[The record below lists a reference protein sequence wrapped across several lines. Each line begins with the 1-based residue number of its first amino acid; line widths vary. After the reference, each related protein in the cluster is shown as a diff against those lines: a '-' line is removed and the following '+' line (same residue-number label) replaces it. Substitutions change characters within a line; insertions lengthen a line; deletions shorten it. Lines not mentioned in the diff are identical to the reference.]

1 MARTPLN
8 KAELARKKRQLAT
21 YRRFLPSLDMKRKQ
35 LMAERQRARRQ
46 LREAESAVEEVNRRV
61 AEQLPMLADA
71 QVEVEGL
78 VRVLDVRLATQNV
91 VELDPDRARRFVAG
105 EDQELDWDGDWGFL
119 IGAHDL
125 AGRREPIGVGLYVYG
140 ELRSQIPKGRRREF

>member
-1 MARTPLN
+1 
-8 KAELARKKRQLAT
+8 
-21 YRRFLPSLDMKRKQ
+21 
-35 LMAERQRARRQ
+35 
-46 LREAESAVEEVNRRV
+46 
-61 AEQLPMLADA
+61 
-71 QVEVEGL
+71 
-78 VRVLDVRLATQNV
+78 VLDWWTDRFGVDASVFADYTFWEKGTGKVWVVAGDEPSPCTVETLGILFMRTDRKHWKPTTNAAQRFGRHATQNV